1 MILDLAERKVLLEK
15 DNGNKHNQIFEAYRF
30 HGHELHVV
38 IDFVRLLGIQVNI
51 VDTEKSDVHVQ
62 LRNHDDHK
70 LVQSEL
76 LRHLTDNL
84 FSFYARY
91 VYSYRNEMQ
100 DLSLVRRHQQMRGDQ
115 V

>member
-70 LVQSEL
+70 LVQDEL
-76 LRHLTDNL
+76 LRHLIDDL
-84 FSFYARY
+84 LSLYARY
-91 VYSYRNEMQ
+91 VNSYRYNMQ
-100 DLSLVRRHQQMRGDQ
+100 NLSLIRLHQ
-115 V
+115 